1 MASPPNPT
9 PPTTLPN
16 ITLLCLSQTSKTAF
30 QTALQKYLP
39 HLPKT
44 TTLSIHNSSL
54 AALPATTKFDAIVSP
69 ANSYGIMDGAFD
81 DAISVLL
88 SPNPRDP
95 RGAGYRWVTRKVQGV
110 LYGRW
115 RGWAPVGS
123 CTVVDVRRDGGW
135 FGLCRA
141 REVIKGEG
149 EGDGGDGMEHKHGC
163 KFVLVC
169 PTMRVPRE
177 VRWDRE
183 VVFECV
189 WALLCAVDMHNRE
202 CSEPRSSG
210 SRIDTI
216 LLTPLATGAGRI
228 SEARWAAQCVLAMKY
243 WLEAVE
249 QPEKWANLSW
259 TDVYG
264 EIADSIDQSVDL

>member
-1 MASPPNPT
+1 
-9 PPTTLPN
+9 
-16 ITLLCLSQTSKTAF
+16 
-30 QTALQKYLP
+30 
-39 HLPKT
+39 
-44 TTLSIHNSSL
+44 
-54 AALPATTKFDAIVSP
+54 
-69 ANSYGIMDGAFD
+69 MDGAFD

-135 FGLCRA
+135 FDLRRA
-141 REVIKGEG
+141 REGDDGKDNDGDAEG
-149 EGDGGDGMEHKHGC
+149 HKHGC

-202 CSEPRSSG
+202 HSEPQRGSEHQSSDTNAVP
-210 SRIDTI
+210 RIDTI